1 VTAGSNHARFGSGKA
16 VRRVEDEA
24 LLKGAGRFADD
35 VTLPNQAYAFFL
47 RSPHAHARIESVDT
61 TAAAAMPGV
70 IAIVT
75 GNDLV
80 RDGVRPIPNS
90 ADFKRADG
98 APCAS
103 PPRHSLAVGSVR
115 FVGEAIAAVIAATS
129 AEAQD
134 AAEAIDVRYA
144 PLPAVTG
151 FTAALAP
158 GAPLVWDD
166 ATGNIAAEAR
176 YGDATA
182 AAAAFRSAAH
192 VVALD
197 LENQR
202 VAPCPIEPRALLCS

>member
-1 VTAGSNHARFGSGKA
+1 M
-16 VRRVEDEA
+16 
-24 LLKGAGRFADD
+24 LKGAGRFADD
-35 VTLPNQAYAFFL
+35 VTLPNQAHAFFL

-61 TAAAAMPGV
+61 TAAAAMPSV

-115 FVGEAIAAVIAATS
+115 FVGEAIAVVIAATS

-134 AAEAIDVRYA
+134 AAEAIDVRYV

-158 GAPLVWDD
+158 GAPLRGTTRP
-166 ATGNIAAEAR
+166 ATSPPKR
-176 YGDATA
+176 ATA
-182 AAAAFRSAAH
+182 TPPLPPLHFAARRTSSRSTSRINGSRPAPSSRARSFAATTP
-192 VVALD
+192 
-197 LENQR
+197 QR
-202 VAPCPIEPRALLCS
+202 IESR